1 MVVPIRKLVNKH
13 FSSTSISSTN
23 TIPIQTFALSTV
35 SFSNN
40 TGMDI
45 FAGPS
50 SDNYDE
56 MRGRSLSTKEY
67 ISRDS
72 SMSSIKSSVVYHEK
86 IEHNN
91 AMVIDEEMVD
101 ISSAL
106 FYETD
111 QEKVL

>member
-1 MVVPIRKLVNKH
+1 
-13 FSSTSISSTN
+13 
-23 TIPIQTFALSTV
+23 
-35 SFSNN
+35 
-40 TGMDI
+40 
-45 FAGPS
+45 
-50 SDNYDE
+50 
-56 MRGRSLSTKEY
+56 
-67 ISRDS
+67 
-72 SMSSIKSSVVYHEK
+72 MSSIKSSVVYHEK